1 MYCAVSTAF
10 ILSTK
15 NNALFLRFFA
25 NFSIFVVSFKLTTMS
40 ETNDFQQIQKLSQE
54 MALKQKASQ
63 LQVMLGQLIEMND
76 DEIKDRIEMELD
88 DNPAIEEAATTT
100 SDDYDND
107 NDANRDGDD
116 PFDTA
121 FSQSDDDDYDGYDD
135 ELRYIQTKRRQ
146 NYDTDVYRPPVVNE
160 ATMNEMLMSQIRER
174 DLNERQL
181 LIAEYIIGEID
192 DDGLLR
198 SPITSICGNIISKEN
213 EFVTPQEVEEV
224 LEVIQDLEPAGIGA
238 TSTRECILLQIED
251 MKGENIDIAQV
262 AHAIVDKHFE
272 EYERHHYDK
281 ILIALNIDEET
292 FHKADRIIKRTNP
305 RPGNIFSSGER
316 MSNAQHITPD
326 FVVTNED
333 GKLQLTIVND
343 IPELQ
348 ISESYEVEYQRITK
362 RAAANESDSDILI
375 KRQYERATSFIEMLK
390 MRQEKL
396 YNIMK
401 AIMLKQQEFFITGD
415 TMTIKPLVL
424 SDIAEMTGYDVS
436 TISRAR
442 QNKYVDT
449 NWGIYDLKYFF
460 GNALDDETSATAIK
474 EIIKE
479 VVENEDK
486 RKPLSDEK
494 LCNILQERGYNIKRR
509 TVAKYR
515 ESLRIPVARQRKTL

>member
-1 MYCAVSTAF
+1 
-10 ILSTK
+10 
-15 NNALFLRFFA
+15 
-25 NFSIFVVSFKLTTMS
+25 MS
-40 ETNDFQQIQKLSQE
+40 ETNDFKQIQKLSQE
-54 MALKQKASQ
+54 MVLKQKASQ
-63 LQVMLGQLIEMND
+63 MQVMLGQLIEMND

-88 DNPAIEEAATTT
+88 DNPALEETDGTNDEF
-100 SDDYDND
+100 SND
-107 NDANRDGDD
+107 NDDNQNSDD

-121 FSQSDDDDYDGYDD
+121 FSQADDDDYDRNDD
-135 ELRYIQTKRRQ
+135 GLSYIQTKRRQ
-146 NYDTDVYRPPVVNE
+146 NIDNDVYRPPVVNE
-160 ATMNEMLMSQIRER
+160 VSMFEVLMNQIRER
-174 DLNERQL
+174 DLDERQL

-213 EFVTPQEVEEV
+213 EFVTPQEVKDV

-251 MKGENIDIAQV
+251 MKGENIEIAQI

-281 ILIALNIDEET
+281 ILNALNIDEET
-292 FHKADRIIKRTNP
+292 FHKADKIIKRTNP
-305 RPGNIFSSGER
+305 RPGNIFSTGER

-326 FVVTNED
+326 FVISNED
-333 GKLQLTIVND
+333 GKLNLTLVND

-348 ISESYEVEYQRITK
+348 ISESYEIEYQRIAK
-362 RAAANESDSDILI
+362 RTSASESDNDILI

-401 AIMLKQQEFFITGD
+401 AIMIKQQEFFITGD
-415 TMTIKPLVL
+415 TMTLKPLVL
-424 SDIAEMTGYDVS
+424 NDIAEMTGYDVS

-449 NWGIYDLKYFF
+449 NWGIFDLKYFF
-460 GNALDDETSATAIK
+460 GNSLDDSETSATAVK

-479 VVENEDK
+479 LVENEDK
-486 RKPLSDEK
+486 KKPLSDEK

-515 ESLRIPVARQRKTL
+515 ENLLIPVARQRKTL

>member
-1 MYCAVSTAF
+1 
-10 ILSTK
+10 
-15 NNALFLRFFA
+15 
-25 NFSIFVVSFKLTTMS
+25 
-40 ETNDFQQIQKLSQE
+40 
-54 MALKQKASQ
+54 MALKQKATQ
-63 LQVMLGQLIEMND
+63 LQVMLGQLIEMDD

-88 DNPAIEEAATTT
+88 DNPALEEAD
-100 SDDYDND
+100 SNNDDYGNEEDN
-107 NDANRDGDD
+107 NGDD

-121 FSQSDDDDYDGYDD
+121 FSQTDDDDNDRNDDG
-135 ELRYIQTKRRQ
+135 LFYIQTRRRQ
-146 NYDTDVYRPPVVNE
+146 NIDNDIYRPLVVNE
-160 ATMNEMLMSQIRER
+160 VSMFEVLMGQIRER
-174 DLNERQL
+174 DLDERQM

-198 SPITSICGNIISKEN
+198 SPLTSICGNIIAKEN
-213 EFVTPQEVEEV
+213 EFVTPQEVQDV

-251 MKGENIDIAQV
+251 MKGENIEIAQI
-262 AHAIVDKHFE
+262 AHAIVDKYFD

-281 ILIALNIDEET
+281 ILNALSIDEEM
-292 FHKADRIIKRTNP
+292 FHKADKIIKRTNP

-316 MSNAQHITPD
+316 ISHAQHITPD
-326 FVVTNED
+326 FVITNED
-333 GKLQLTIVND
+333 GKLQLTLVND

-348 ISESYEVEYQRITK
+348 ISESYEIEYNRITK
-362 RAAANESDSDILI
+362 RGNTNESDNDILI

-401 AIMLKQQEFFITGD
+401 AIMVKQQEFFITGD
-415 TMTIKPLVL
+415 TMTLKPLVL
-424 SDIAEMTGYDVS
+424 NDIAEMTGYDVS

-449 NWGIYDLKYFF
+449 NWGIFDLKYFF
-460 GNALDDETSATAIK
+460 GNALDDNETSATAIK

-479 VVENEDK
+479 LVDNEDK
-486 RKPLSDEK
+486 RSPLSDEK

-515 ESLRIPVARQRKTL
+515 ENLLIPVARQRKSL

>member
-1 MYCAVSTAF
+1 
-10 ILSTK
+10 
-15 NNALFLRFFA
+15 
-25 NFSIFVVSFKLTTMS
+25 MS
-40 ETNDFQQIQKLSQE
+40 EINDFQQIQKLSQE
-54 MALKQKASQ
+54 MVLKQKASQ
-63 LQVMLGQLIEMND
+63 MQVMLGQLIEMDD

-88 DNPAIEEAATTT
+88 DNPALEEAD
-100 SDDYDND
+100 SNDYGNEEENQQDSGDN
-107 NDANRDGDD
+107 
-116 PFDTA
+116 PFDNPFT
-121 FSQSDDDDYDGYDD
+121 QTDDDDNDRNDDG
-135 ELRYIQTKRRQ
+135 LSYIQTKRRQ
-146 NYDTDVYRPPVVNE
+146 NIDNDVYRPPVVNE
-160 ATMNEMLMSQIRER
+160 VSMFEVLMSQIRER
-174 DLNERQL
+174 DLDERQM

-198 SPITSICGNIISKEN
+198 SPITSICGNIIAKEN
-213 EFVTPQEVEEV
+213 EFVTPQEVQDV

-251 MKGENIDIAQV
+251 MKGENIEIAQI
-262 AHAIVDKHFE
+262 AHTIVDKYFE

-281 ILIALNIDEET
+281 ILSALNIDEET
-292 FHKADRIIKRTNP
+292 FHKADKIIKRTNP

-333 GKLQLTIVND
+333 GKLQLTLVND

-348 ISESYEVEYQRITK
+348 ISESYEIEYQRIAK
-362 RAAANESDSDILI
+362 RGSAKETDNDILI
-375 KRQYERATSFIEMLK
+375 KRQYEKASSFITMLK

-401 AIMLKQQEFFITGD
+401 AIMIKQQEFFITGD

-424 SDIAEMTGYDVS
+424 NDIAEMTGYDVS

-449 NWGIYDLKYFF
+449 NWGIFDLKYFF
-460 GNALDDETSATAIK
+460 GNALDDNETSSTAIK

-479 VVENEDK
+479 LVENEDK
-486 RKPLSDEK
+486 KKPLSDEK
-494 LCNILQERGYNIKRR
+494 LCNILQERGFSIKRR

-515 ESLRIPVARQRKTL
+515 ENLLIPVARQRKTL

>member
-1 MYCAVSTAF
+1 
-10 ILSTK
+10 
-15 NNALFLRFFA
+15 
-25 NFSIFVVSFKLTTMS
+25 MS
-40 ETNDFQQIQKLSQE
+40 ETSDFQQIQKQSLE
-54 MALKQKASQ
+54 MTLKQKASQ
-63 LQVMLGQLIEMND
+63 MQVILGQLIEMND

-88 DNPAIEEAATTT
+88 DNPALEEADSS
-100 SDDYDND
+100 SDDYSND
-107 NDANRDGDD
+107 NDDDTSNSDD

-121 FSQSDDDDYDGYDD
+121 FSQSDDDNDSDRNDDG
-135 ELRYIQTKRRQ
+135 LSFIQTKRRQ
-146 NYDTDVYRPPVVNE
+146 GIDNDVYRPPVVNE
-160 ATMNEMLMSQIRER
+160 ASMYEVLMSQIRER
-174 DLNERQL
+174 DLDERQL

-213 EFVTPQEVEEV
+213 EFVTPQEVEDV

-251 MKGENIDIAQV
+251 MKGVNIDIAQI
-262 AHAIVDKHFE
+262 AHTIVDKHFE

-281 ILIALNIDEET
+281 ILNALNIDEET
-292 FHKADRIIKRTNP
+292 FHKADKIIKRTNP

-316 MSNAQHITPD
+316 MSNAVHITPD
-326 FVVTNED
+326 FVVTNDD
-333 GKLQLTIVND
+333 GTLTLTLVND

-348 ISESYEVEYQRITK
+348 ISESYDTEYKRIIK
-362 RAAANESDSDILI
+362 RAAASNNATDVLI

-415 TMTIKPLVL
+415 TMTLKPMVL
-424 SDIAEMTGYDVS
+424 GDIAEMTGYDVS

-449 NWGIYDLKYFF
+449 NWGIFDLKYFF
-460 GNALDDETSATAIK
+460 GNSLDDSDTSATAVK
-474 EIIKE
+474 EIIKGL
-479 VVENEDK
+479 VENEDK
-486 RKPLSDEK
+486 KKPLSDEK
-494 LCNILQERGYNIKRR
+494 LCSLLQEKGYKIKRR

-515 ESLRIPVARQRKTL
+515 ESLLIPVARQRKTL

>member
-1 MYCAVSTAF
+1 
-10 ILSTK
+10 
-15 NNALFLRFFA
+15 
-25 NFSIFVVSFKLTTMS
+25 MS
-40 ETNDFQQIQKLSQE
+40 ETNDFKQIQKLSQE
-54 MALKQKASQ
+54 MVLKQKASQ
-63 LQVMLGQLIEMND
+63 MQVMLGQLIEMND

-88 DNPAIEEAATTT
+88 DNPALEETDGTNDEF
-100 SDDYDND
+100 SND
-107 NDANRDGDD
+107 NDDNQNSDD

-121 FSQSDDDDYDGYDD
+121 FSQADDDDYDRNDD
-135 ELRYIQTKRRQ
+135 GLSYIQTKRRQ
-146 NYDTDVYRPPVVNE
+146 NIDNDVYRPPVVNE
-160 ATMNEMLMSQIRER
+160 VSMFEVLMNQIRER
-174 DLNERQL
+174 DLDERQL

-213 EFVTPQEVEEV
+213 EFVTPQEVKDV

-251 MKGENIDIAQV
+251 MKGENIEIAQI

-281 ILIALNIDEET
+281 ILNALNINEET
-292 FHKADRIIKRTNP
+292 FHKADKIIKRTNP
-305 RPGNIFSSGER
+305 RPGNIFSTGER

-326 FVVTNED
+326 FVISNED
-333 GKLQLTIVND
+333 GKLNLTLVND

-348 ISESYEVEYQRITK
+348 ISESYEIEYQRIAK
-362 RAAANESDSDILI
+362 RASTSESDNDILI

-401 AIMLKQQEFFITGD
+401 AIMIKQQEFFITGD
-415 TMTIKPLVL
+415 TMTLKPLVL
-424 SDIAEMTGYDVS
+424 NDIAEMTGYDVS

-449 NWGIYDLKYFF
+449 NWGIFDLKYFF
-460 GNALDDETSATAIK
+460 GNSLDDSETSATAVK

-479 VVENEDK
+479 LVENEDK
-486 RKPLSDEK
+486 KKPLSDEK

-515 ESLRIPVARQRKTL
+515 ENLLIPVARQRKTL

>member
-1 MYCAVSTAF
+1 
-10 ILSTK
+10 
-15 NNALFLRFFA
+15 
-25 NFSIFVVSFKLTTMS
+25 MS

-63 LQVMLGQLIEMND
+63 MQVMLGQLIEMND

-88 DNPAIEEAATTT
+88 DNPALEEAE
-100 SDDYDND
+100 SNDNDYDND
-107 NDANRDGDD
+107 NEGSLNDD
-116 PFDTA
+116 NPFDSA
-121 FSQSDDDDYDGYDD
+121 FSQNDDDESDRYDD
-135 ELRYIQTKRRQ
+135 GLSYIQTKRRQ
-146 NYDTDVYRPPVVNE
+146 NIDTDVYRPPVVNE
-160 ATMNEMLMSQIRER
+160 VSMFEVLMSQIRER
-174 DLNERQL
+174 DLDERQL
-181 LIAEYIIGEID
+181 LIAEYIIGEIE

-213 EFVTPQEVEEV
+213 VFVTPQEVEEV

-251 MKGENIDIAQV
+251 MKGENIEIAQV
-262 AHAIVDKHFE
+262 AHAIVDKYFE

-281 ILIALNIDEET
+281 ILNALNIDKGT
-292 FHKADRIIKRTNP
+292 FLKADKIIKRTNP
-305 RPGNIFSSGER
+305 RPGNIFNSGER

-326 FVVTNED
+326 FVISNED
-333 GKLQLTIVND
+333 GKLTLTLVND

-348 ISESYEVEYQRITK
+348 ISESYETEFQRIAK
-362 RAAANESDSDILI
+362 RNAANESDNDVLI
-375 KRQYERATSFIEMLK
+375 KRQYEQATSFIELLK

-401 AIMLKQQEFFITGD
+401 AIMIKQQEFFISGD

-424 SDIAEMTGYDVS
+424 NDIAEMTGYDVS

-449 NWGIYDLKYFF
+449 NWGIFDLKYFF
-460 GNALDDETSATAIK
+460 GNALDDDTSATAIK

-479 VVENEDK
+479 LVENEDK
-486 RKPLSDEK
+486 KKPFSDEK
-494 LCNILQERGYNIKRR
+494 LCEILQERGYSIKRR

-515 ESLRIPVARQRKTL
+515 ENLLIPVARQRKTL

>member
-1 MYCAVSTAF
+1 
-10 ILSTK
+10 
-15 NNALFLRFFA
+15 
-25 NFSIFVVSFKLTTMS
+25 MS
-40 ETNDFQQIQKLSQE
+40 ETNDFKQVQKLSQE

-76 DEIKDRIEMELD
+76 DEIKDRIDMELD
-88 DNPAIEEAATTT
+88 DNPALEEADNT
-100 SDDYDND
+100 SDNYSNENDEDNNSDDPYDN
-107 NDANRDGDD
+107 
-116 PFDTA
+116 A
-121 FSQSDDDDYDGYDD
+121 FTQTDDDDIDRNDDG
-135 ELRYIQTKRRQ
+135 LSYIQTRRRQ
-146 NYDTDVYRPPVVNE
+146 NIDTDIYRPPVVNE
-160 ATMNEMLMSQIRER
+160 VSMFEVLMNQIRER

-213 EFVTPQEVEEV
+213 LFVTPQEVEEV

-251 MKGENIDIAQV
+251 MKGENIDIAQI

-281 ILIALNIDEET
+281 ILSALNIDEET
-292 FHKADRIIKRTNP
+292 FHKADKIIKRTNP

-326 FVVTNED
+326 FVISNED
-333 GKLQLTIVND
+333 GKLNLTLVND

-348 ISESYEVEYQRITK
+348 ISESYEIEYQRIAK
-362 RAAANESDSDILI
+362 RNAASMNDNDILI

-401 AIMLKQQEFFITGD
+401 AIMIKQQEFFITGD

-424 SDIAEMTGYDVS
+424 NDIAEMTQYDVS

-449 NWGIYDLKYFF
+449 NWGIFDLKYFF
-460 GNALDDETSATAIK
+460 GNALDDNDTSSTAIK
-474 EIIKE
+474 EILKQL
-479 VVENEDK
+479 VENEDK
-486 RKPLSDEK
+486 HRPLSDEK
-494 LCNILQERGYNIKRR
+494 LCNLLQEQGYTIKRR

-515 ESLRIPVARQRKTL
+515 ENLRIPVARQRKTL

>member
-1 MYCAVSTAF
+1 
-10 ILSTK
+10 
-15 NNALFLRFFA
+15 
-25 NFSIFVVSFKLTTMS
+25 MS

-54 MALKQKASQ
+54 MELKQKASQ
-63 LQVMLGQLIEMND
+63 LQVMLGQLIEMDD

-88 DNPAIEEAATTT
+88 DNPALEEADTT
-100 SDDYDND
+100 DNDNDYDND
-107 NDANRDGDD
+107 SDSEEGSNDED
-116 PFDTA
+116 PFDSA
-121 FSQSDDDDYDGYDD
+121 FSQTDDDYYDRNDDG
-135 ELRYIQTKRRQ
+135 LNYIQTKRKQ
-146 NYDTDVYRPPVVNE
+146 NFDDDVYRPPVVNE
-160 ATMNEMLMSQIRER
+160 VSMYEVLMNQIRER
-174 DLNERQL
+174 DLDERQL

-198 SPITSICGNIISKEN
+198 SPLTSICGNIIAKEN
-213 EFVTPQEVEEV
+213 EFVTPQEVQDV

-251 MKGENIDIAQV
+251 MKGENVETAQI
-262 AHAIVDKHFE
+262 AHAIVDKYFE

-281 ILIALNIDEET
+281 ILNSLNIDEET
-292 FHKADRIIKRTNP
+292 FHKADKIIKRTNP
-305 RPGNIFSSGER
+305 RPGNIFNSGER

-333 GKLQLTIVND
+333 GKLQLTLVND

-348 ISESYEVEYQRITK
+348 ISESYKIEYQRIIKDT
-362 RAAANESDSDILI
+362 NSSESDNDVLI
-375 KRQYERATSFIEMLK
+375 KRQYERASSFIEMLK

-401 AIMLKQQEFFITGD
+401 AIMIKQQEFFITGD
-415 TMTIKPLVL
+415 TMTLKPLVL
-424 SDIAEMTGYDVS
+424 NDIAEMTGYDVS

-449 NWGIYDLKYFF
+449 NWGIFALKYFF
-460 GNALDDETSATAIK
+460 GNALDDDTSATAIK

-479 VVENEDK
+479 LVENEDK
-486 RKPLSDEK
+486 KKPLSDEK
-494 LCNILQERGYNIKRR
+494 LCNILQERGYSIKRR

-515 ESLRIPVARQRKTL
+515 ESLHIPVARQRKTL

>member
-1 MYCAVSTAF
+1 M
-10 ILSTK
+10 
-15 NNALFLRFFA
+15 N
-25 NFSIFVVSFKLTTMS
+25 

-54 MALKQKASQ
+54 MVLKQKASQ
-63 LQVMLGQLIEMND
+63 MQVMLGQLIEMND

-88 DNPAIEEAATTT
+88 DNPALEEAD
-100 SDDYDND
+100 SNVNDYENDGEDNQ
-107 NDANRDGDD
+107 NNDD

-121 FSQSDDDDYDGYDD
+121 FTQADDDDYDRNDD
-135 ELRYIQTKRRQ
+135 GLSYIQTKRRQ
-146 NYDTDVYRPPVVNE
+146 NFDTDIYRPPVINE
-160 ATMNEMLMSQIRER
+160 ASMYEVLMNQIRER
-174 DLNERQL
+174 DLDERQL

-198 SPITSICGNIISKEN
+198 RPITSICGNIISKEN
-213 EFVTPQEVEEV
+213 EFVTPQEVQDV
-224 LEVIQDLEPAGIGA
+224 LEIIQDLEPAGIGA

-251 MKGENIDIAQV
+251 MKGENIDIAQI

-281 ILIALNIDEET
+281 ILNALNIDEDT
-292 FHKADRIIKRTNP
+292 FLKADKIIKRTNP

-326 FVVTNED
+326 FVISNED
-333 GKLQLTIVND
+333 GKLTLTLVND

-348 ISESYEVEYQRITK
+348 ISESYEIEYQRIAK
-362 RAAANESDSDILI
+362 RASANESDNDILI

-415 TMTIKPLVL
+415 PMTLKPLVL
-424 SDIAEMTGYDVS
+424 NDIADMTGYDVS

-449 NWGIYDLKYFF
+449 NWGIFDLKYFF
-460 GNALDDETSATAIK
+460 GNSLDDNETSSVAIK

-479 VVENEDK
+479 LVENEDK
-486 RKPLSDEK
+486 KKPLSDEK

-515 ESLRIPVARQRKTL
+515 ENLLIPVARQRKTL

>member
-1 MYCAVSTAF
+1 
-10 ILSTK
+10 
-15 NNALFLRFFA
+15 
-25 NFSIFVVSFKLTTMS
+25 MS
-40 ETNDFQQIQKLSQE
+40 ETNDFKQIQKLSQE
-54 MALKQKASQ
+54 LALKQKASQ
-63 LQVMLGQLIEMND
+63 MQVMLGQLIEMND

-88 DNPAIEEAATTT
+88 DNPALEETDG
-100 SDDYDND
+100 SNDDYSTDND
-107 NDANRDGDD
+107 DSQNSDD

-121 FSQSDDDDYDGYDD
+121 FSQTDDDDYDRNDD
-135 ELRYIQTKRRQ
+135 GLSYIQTKRRQ
-146 NYDTDVYRPPVVNE
+146 NFDTDVYRPPVVNE
-160 ATMNEMLMSQIRER
+160 VSMFEVLMNQIRER
-174 DLNERQL
+174 DLDERQL

-213 EFVTPQEVEEV
+213 EFVTPQEVEDV

-251 MKGENIDIAQV
+251 MKGENIEIAQI

-281 ILIALNIDEET
+281 ILNALNIDEET
-292 FHKADRIIKRTNP
+292 FHKADKIIKRTNP
-305 RPGNIFSSGER
+305 RPGNIFSTGER

-326 FVVTNED
+326 FVISNED
-333 GKLQLTIVND
+333 GKLHLTLVND

-348 ISESYEVEYQRITK
+348 ISESYEIEYQRIAK
-362 RAAANESDSDILI
+362 RASNSESDNDILI

-415 TMTIKPLVL
+415 TMALKPLVL
-424 SDIAEMTGYDVS
+424 NDIAEMTGYDVS

-449 NWGIYDLKYFF
+449 NWGIFDLKYFF
-460 GNALDDETSATAIK
+460 GNSLDDSETSATAVK
-474 EIIKE
+474 EIIKQL
-479 VVENEDK
+479 VENEDK
-486 RKPLSDEK
+486 KKPLSDEK
-494 LCNILQERGYNIKRR
+494 LCNILQEQGYNIKRR

-515 ESLRIPVARQRKTL
+515 ENLLIPVARQRKTL

>member
-1 MYCAVSTAF
+1 
-10 ILSTK
+10 
-15 NNALFLRFFA
+15 
-25 NFSIFVVSFKLTTMS
+25 MS
-40 ETNDFQQIQKLSQE
+40 ETNDFKQIQKLSQE
-54 MALKQKASQ
+54 MVLKQKASQ
-63 LQVMLGQLIEMND
+63 MQVMLGQLIEMND

-88 DNPAIEEAATTT
+88 DNPALEETDGTNDEF
-100 SDDYDND
+100 SND
-107 NDANRDGDD
+107 NDDNQNSDD

-121 FSQSDDDDYDGYDD
+121 FSQADDDDYDRNDD
-135 ELRYIQTKRRQ
+135 GLSYIQTKRRQ
-146 NYDTDVYRPPVVNE
+146 NIDNDVYRPPVVNE
-160 ATMNEMLMSQIRER
+160 VSMFEVLMNQIRER
-174 DLNERQL
+174 DLDERQL

-213 EFVTPQEVEEV
+213 EFVTPQEVQDV

-251 MKGENIDIAQV
+251 MKGENIEIAQI
-262 AHAIVDKHFE
+262 AHAIVDKLFE

-281 ILIALNIDEET
+281 ILNALNIDEET
-292 FHKADRIIKRTNP
+292 FHKADKIIKRTNP
-305 RPGNIFSSGER
+305 RPGNIFSTGER

-326 FVVTNED
+326 FVISNED
-333 GKLQLTIVND
+333 GKLNLTLVND

-348 ISESYEVEYQRITK
+348 ISESYEIEYQRIAK
-362 RAAANESDSDILI
+362 RASTSESDNDILI

-401 AIMLKQQEFFITGD
+401 AIMIKQQEFFITGD
-415 TMTIKPLVL
+415 TMTLKPLVL
-424 SDIAEMTGYDVS
+424 NDIAEMTGYDVS

-449 NWGIYDLKYFF
+449 NWGIFDLKYFF
-460 GNALDDETSATAIK
+460 GNSLDDSETSATAVK

-479 VVENEDK
+479 LVENEDK
-486 RKPLSDEK
+486 KKPLSDEK

-515 ESLRIPVARQRKTL
+515 ENLLIPVARQRKTL

>member
-1 MYCAVSTAF
+1 MSD
-10 ILSTK
+10 
-15 NNALFLRFFA
+15 
-25 NFSIFVVSFKLTTMS
+25 TT
-40 ETNDFQQIQKLSQE
+40 DFQQIQKQSQE
-54 MALKQKASQ
+54 LALKQKASQ
-63 LQVMLGQLIEMND
+63 IQVMLGQLIEMDD

-88 DNPAIEEAATTT
+88 DNPALEETDKAD
-100 SDDYDND
+100 SDSFDND
-107 NDANRDGDD
+107 DQNSKDEDD
-116 PFDTA
+116 PFDTP
-121 FSQSDDDDYDGYDD
+121 FTQTDDDDDRNDDG
-135 ELRYIQTKRRQ
+135 LSYIQTKRRQ
-146 NYDTDVYRPPVVNE
+146 NIDSDVYRPPVVDE
-160 ATMNEMLMSQIRER
+160 VSMFEVLMNQIRER
-174 DLNERQL
+174 DLDDRQM

-213 EFVTPQEVEEV
+213 VFVTPQEVLEV

-251 MKGENIDIAQV
+251 MKGENIEIAQV
-262 AHAIVDKHFE
+262 AHAIIDKHFE

-281 ILIALNIDEET
+281 ILSALKIDEET
-292 FHKADRIIKRTNP
+292 FAKADKIIKRTNP
-305 RPGNIFSSGER
+305 RPGNIFGSGER

-326 FVVTNED
+326 FVINSD
-333 GKLQLTIVND
+333 NGKLQLTLVND

-348 ISESYEVEYQRITK
+348 ISESYEIEYRRIAK
-362 RAAANESDSDILI
+362 RNPETPESDNDILI
-375 KRQYERATSFIEMLK
+375 KRQYEKASSFIELLK

-401 AIMLKQQEFFITGD
+401 AIMIKQQEFFITGD

-424 SDIAEMTGYDVS
+424 NDIAEMTGYDVS

-449 NWGIYDLKYFF
+449 NWGIFDLKYFF
-460 GNALDDETSATAIK
+460 GNALDDNETSSTAIK

-479 VVENEDK
+479 LVDNEDK
-486 RKPLSDEK
+486 KKPLSDEK
-494 LCNILQERGYNIKRR
+494 LCNILQERGYTIKRR

-515 ESLRIPVARQRKTL
+515 ENLLIPVARQRKTL

>member
-1 MYCAVSTAF
+1 M
-10 ILSTK
+10 
-15 NNALFLRFFA
+15 N
-25 NFSIFVVSFKLTTMS
+25 

-54 MALKQKASQ
+54 MVLKQKASQ
-63 LQVMLGQLIEMND
+63 MQVMLGQLIEMND

-88 DNPAIEEAATTT
+88 DNPALEEAD
-100 SDDYDND
+100 SNVNDYENDGEDNQ
-107 NDANRDGDD
+107 NNDD

-121 FSQSDDDDYDGYDD
+121 FTQADDDDYDRNDD
-135 ELRYIQTKRRQ
+135 GLSYIQTKRRQ
-146 NYDTDVYRPPVVNE
+146 NFDTDIYRPPVINE
-160 ATMNEMLMSQIRER
+160 ASMYEVLMNQIRER
-174 DLNERQL
+174 DLDERQL

-198 SPITSICGNIISKEN
+198 RPITSICGNIISKEN
-213 EFVTPQEVEEV
+213 EFVTPQEVQDV
-224 LEVIQDLEPAGIGA
+224 LEIIQDLEPAGIGA

-251 MKGENIDIAQV
+251 MNGENIDIAQI
-262 AHAIVDKHFE
+262 AHSIVDKHFE

-281 ILIALNIDEET
+281 ILNALNIDEDT
-292 FHKADRIIKRTNP
+292 FLKADKIIKRTNP

-326 FVVTNED
+326 FVISNED
-333 GKLQLTIVND
+333 GKLTLTLVND

-348 ISESYEVEYQRITK
+348 ISESYEIEYQRIAK
-362 RAAANESDSDILI
+362 RASANESDNDILI

-415 TMTIKPLVL
+415 PMTLKPLVL
-424 SDIAEMTGYDVS
+424 NDIADMTGYDVS

-449 NWGIYDLKYFF
+449 NWGIFDLKYFF
-460 GNALDDETSATAIK
+460 GNSLDDNETSSVAIK

-479 VVENEDK
+479 LVENEDK
-486 RKPLSDEK
+486 KKPLSDEK

-515 ESLRIPVARQRKTL
+515 ENLLIPVARQRKTL

>member
-1 MYCAVSTAF
+1 
-10 ILSTK
+10 
-15 NNALFLRFFA
+15 
-25 NFSIFVVSFKLTTMS
+25 MS
-40 ETNDFQQIQKLSQE
+40 ETNDFKQIQKLSQE
-54 MALKQKASQ
+54 MVLKQKASQ
-63 LQVMLGQLIEMND
+63 MQVMLGQLIEMND

-88 DNPAIEEAATTT
+88 DNPALEETDGTNDEF
-100 SDDYDND
+100 SND
-107 NDANRDGDD
+107 NDDNQNSDD

-121 FSQSDDDDYDGYDD
+121 FSQADDDDYDRNDD
-135 ELRYIQTKRRQ
+135 GLSYIQTKRRQ
-146 NYDTDVYRPPVVNE
+146 NIDNDVYRPPVVNE
-160 ATMNEMLMSQIRER
+160 VSMFEVLMNQIRER
-174 DLNERQL
+174 DLDERQL

-213 EFVTPQEVEEV
+213 EFVTPQEVQDV

-251 MKGENIDIAQV
+251 MKGENIEIAQI

-281 ILIALNIDEET
+281 ILNALNIDEET
-292 FHKADRIIKRTNP
+292 FHKADKIIKRTNP
-305 RPGNIFSSGER
+305 RPGNIFSTGER

-326 FVVTNED
+326 FVISNED
-333 GKLQLTIVND
+333 GKLNLTLVND

-348 ISESYEVEYQRITK
+348 ISESYEIEYQRIAK
-362 RAAANESDSDILI
+362 RASTSESDNDILI

-401 AIMLKQQEFFITGD
+401 AIMIKQQEFFITGD
-415 TMTIKPLVL
+415 TMTLKPLVL
-424 SDIAEMTGYDVS
+424 NDIAEMTGYDVS

-449 NWGIYDLKYFF
+449 NWGIFDLKYFF
-460 GNALDDETSATAIK
+460 GNSLDDSETSATAVK

-479 VVENEDK
+479 LVENEDK
-486 RKPLSDEK
+486 KKPLSDEK

-515 ESLRIPVARQRKTL
+515 ENLLIPVARQRKTL

>member
-1 MYCAVSTAF
+1 
-10 ILSTK
+10 
-15 NNALFLRFFA
+15 
-25 NFSIFVVSFKLTTMS
+25 MS
-40 ETNDFQQIQKLSQE
+40 DTNDFQQIQKMSQE

-63 LQVMLGQLIEMND
+63 IQVILGQLIEMND
-76 DEIKDRIEMELD
+76 DEIKDRIEMELN
-88 DNPAIEEAATTT
+88 DNPALEEAENTD
-100 SDDYDND
+100 DDYNSDND
-107 NDANRDGDD
+107 ENQNEDD

-121 FSQSDDDDYDGYDD
+121 FSQNDDDDYDRNDD
-135 ELRYIQTKRRQ
+135 GLRYIQTKRRQ
-146 NYDTDVYRPPVVNE
+146 NYDNDVYRPPVVNE
-160 ATMNEMLMSQIRER
+160 ASMYEMLMSQIRER
-174 DLNERQL
+174 DLDERQL

-213 EFVTPQEVEEV
+213 EFVTPQEVEDV

-262 AHAIVDKHFE
+262 AHAIVDKYFE

-281 ILIALNIDEET
+281 ILNALNIDEDT
-292 FHKADRIIKRTNP
+292 FHKADKIIKRTNP

-326 FVVTNED
+326 FVIANED
-333 GKLQLTIVND
+333 GKLTLTLVND

-348 ISESYEVEYQRITK
+348 ISESYEIEYQRITK
-362 RAAANESDSDILI
+362 RASANKSDNDILI
-375 KRQYERATSFIEMLK
+375 KQQYEQASSFIEMLK

-396 YNIMK
+396 YSIMK

-415 TMTIKPLVL
+415 PMTLKPLVL
-424 SDIAEMTGYDVS
+424 NDIADMTGYDLS

-449 NWGIYDLKYFF
+449 NWGIFDLKYFF
-460 GNALDDETSATAIK
+460 GNSLDDSETSATAVK

-479 VVENEDK
+479 LVENEDK
-486 RKPLSDEK
+486 KKPLSDEK
-494 LCNILQERGYNIKRR
+494 LCNLLQERGYNIKRR

>member
-1 MYCAVSTAF
+1 
-10 ILSTK
+10 
-15 NNALFLRFFA
+15 
-25 NFSIFVVSFKLTTMS
+25 MS
-40 ETNDFQQIQKLSQE
+40 ETNDFQQIQKMSQE
-54 MALKQKASQ
+54 MALRQKASQ
-63 LQVMLGQLIEMND
+63 MQVMLGQLIEMND
-76 DEIKDRIEMELD
+76 DEIKDRIDMELD
-88 DNPAIEEAATTT
+88 DNPALEEAE
-100 SDDYDND
+100 SND
-107 NDANRDGDD
+107 NDYGNDNDDDQNEDQNDDD

-121 FSQSDDDDYDGYDD
+121 FTQNDDDDYDRDD
-135 ELRYIQTKRRQ
+135 DGLSYIQTKRRQ
-146 NYDTDVYRPPVVNE
+146 NIDTDIYRPPVVNE
-160 ATMNEMLMSQIRER
+160 VSMFEVLMNQIRER
-174 DLNERQL
+174 DLDERQL

-251 MKGENIDIAQV
+251 MKGENIDIAQI
-262 AHAIVDKHFE
+262 AHAIVDKYFE

-281 ILIALNIDEET
+281 ILNALNIDEET
-292 FHKADRIIKRTNP
+292 FHKADKIIKRTNP

-316 MSNAQHITPD
+316 MGNAQHITPD
-326 FVVTNED
+326 FVISNED
-333 GKLQLTIVND
+333 GKLTITLVND

-348 ISESYEVEYQRITK
+348 ISESYKIEYQRITK
-362 RAAANESDSDILI
+362 RASANESDNDILI
-375 KRQYERATSFIEMLK
+375 RRQYERATSFIEMLK

-415 TMTIKPLVL
+415 PMTLKPLVL
-424 SDIAEMTGYDVS
+424 NDIAEMTGYDVS

-449 NWGIYDLKYFF
+449 NWGIFDLKYFF
-460 GNALDDETSATAIK
+460 GNALDDDTSATAVK

-479 VVENEDK
+479 LVENEDK

-494 LCNILQERGYNIKRR
+494 ICNLLQERGYGIKRR

-515 ESLRIPVARQRKTL
+515 ESLLIPVARQRKTL

>member
-1 MYCAVSTAF
+1 
-10 ILSTK
+10 
-15 NNALFLRFFA
+15 
-25 NFSIFVVSFKLTTMS
+25 MS

-63 LQVMLGQLIEMND
+63 MQVMLGQLIEMND

-88 DNPAIEEAATTT
+88 DNPAIEEAD
-100 SDDYDND
+100 SSVDDYESDND
-107 NDANRDGDD
+107 ENQNNDD

-121 FSQSDDDDYDGYDD
+121 FSQADDDDYDRNDD
-135 ELRYIQTKRRQ
+135 GLSYIQTKRRQ
-146 NYDTDVYRPPVVNE
+146 NFDTDIYRPPVINE
-160 ATMNEMLMSQIRER
+160 ASMYEVLMNQIRER

-198 SPITSICGNIISKEN
+198 RPITSICGNIISKEN
-213 EFVTPQEVEEV
+213 EFVTPQEVQDV
-224 LEVIQDLEPAGIGA
+224 LEIIQDLEPAGIGA

-251 MKGENIDIAQV
+251 MKGENIDIAQI

-281 ILIALNIDEET
+281 ILNALNIDEDT
-292 FHKADRIIKRTNP
+292 FHKADKIIKRTNP

-326 FVVTNED
+326 FVISNED
-333 GKLQLTIVND
+333 GKLTLTLVND

-348 ISESYEVEYQRITK
+348 ISESYEIEYQRIAK
-362 RAAANESDSDILI
+362 RASANESDNDILI

-415 TMTIKPLVL
+415 PMTLKPLVL
-424 SDIAEMTGYDVS
+424 NDIADMTGYDVS

-449 NWGIYDLKYFF
+449 NWGIFDLKYFF
-460 GNALDDETSATAIK
+460 GNSLDDNETSSVAIK

-479 VVENEDK
+479 LVENEDK
-486 RKPLSDEK
+486 KKPLSDEK

-515 ESLRIPVARQRKTL
+515 ENLLIPVARQRKTL

>member
-1 MYCAVSTAF
+1 
-10 ILSTK
+10 
-15 NNALFLRFFA
+15 
-25 NFSIFVVSFKLTTMS
+25 MS
-40 ETNDFQQIQKLSQE
+40 ETNDFKQIQKLSQE
-54 MALKQKASQ
+54 MVLKQKASQ
-63 LQVMLGQLIEMND
+63 MQVMLGQLIEMND

-88 DNPAIEEAATTT
+88 DNPALEEIDGTNDEF
-100 SDDYDND
+100 SND
-107 NDANRDGDD
+107 NDDNQNRDD

-121 FSQSDDDDYDGYDD
+121 FSQADDDDYDRNDD
-135 ELRYIQTKRRQ
+135 GLSYIQTKRRQ
-146 NYDTDVYRPPVVNE
+146 NIDNDVYRPPVVNE
-160 ATMNEMLMSQIRER
+160 VSMFEVLMNQIRER
-174 DLNERQL
+174 DLDERQL

-213 EFVTPQEVEEV
+213 EFVTPQEVQDV

-251 MKGENIDIAQV
+251 MKGENIEIAQI

-281 ILIALNIDEET
+281 ILNALNIDEET
-292 FHKADRIIKRTNP
+292 FHKADKIIKRTNP
-305 RPGNIFSSGER
+305 RPGNIFSTGER

-326 FVVTNED
+326 FVISNED
-333 GKLQLTIVND
+333 GKLNLTLVND

-348 ISESYEVEYQRITK
+348 ISESYEIEYQRIAK
-362 RAAANESDSDILI
+362 RASTSESDNDILI

-401 AIMLKQQEFFITGD
+401 AIMIKQQEFFITGD
-415 TMTIKPLVL
+415 TMTLKPLVL
-424 SDIAEMTGYDVS
+424 NDIAEMTGYDVS

-449 NWGIYDLKYFF
+449 NWGIFDLKYFF
-460 GNALDDETSATAIK
+460 GNSLDDSETSATAVK

-479 VVENEDK
+479 LVENEDK
-486 RKPLSDEK
+486 KKPLSDEK

-515 ESLRIPVARQRKTL
+515 ENLLIPVARQRKTL

>member
-1 MYCAVSTAF
+1 M
-10 ILSTK
+10 
-15 NNALFLRFFA
+15 N
-25 NFSIFVVSFKLTTMS
+25 

-54 MALKQKASQ
+54 MALRQKASQ
-63 LQVMLGQLIEMND
+63 MQVMLGQLIEMND

-88 DNPAIEEAATTT
+88 DNPALEEAENS
-100 SDDYDND
+100 SDDYNSDND
-107 NDANRDGDD
+107 ENQNEDD

-121 FSQSDDDDYDGYDD
+121 FSQNDDDDYDSNDD
-135 ELRYIQTKRRQ
+135 GLNYIQTKRRQ
-146 NYDTDVYRPPVVNE
+146 NFDTDVYRPPVVNE
-160 ATMNEMLMSQIRER
+160 ASMYEVLMSQIRER
-174 DLNERQL
+174 DLDERQM

-213 EFVTPQEVEEV
+213 EFVTPQEVEDV

-281 ILIALNIDEET
+281 ILNALNIDEDT
-292 FHKADRIIKRTNP
+292 FHKADKIIKRTNP

-326 FVVTNED
+326 FVITNED
-333 GKLQLTIVND
+333 GKLTLTLVND

-348 ISESYEVEYQRITK
+348 ISESYEIEYQRITK
-362 RAAANESDSDILI
+362 RASANESDNDILI
-375 KRQYERATSFIEMLK
+375 KRQYERASSFIEMLK

-415 TMTIKPLVL
+415 PMTLKPLVL
-424 SDIAEMTGYDVS
+424 NDIADMTGYDVS

-449 NWGIYDLKYFF
+449 NWGIFDLKYFF
-460 GNALDDETSATAIK
+460 GNSLDDSETSATAVK

-479 VVENEDK
+479 LVENEDK
-486 RKPLSDEK
+486 KKPLSDEK

>member
-1 MYCAVSTAF
+1 
-10 ILSTK
+10 
-15 NNALFLRFFA
+15 
-25 NFSIFVVSFKLTTMS
+25 MS

-54 MALKQKASQ
+54 MVLKQKASQ
-63 LQVMLGQLIEMND
+63 MQVMLGQLIEMND
-76 DEIKDRIEMELD
+76 DEIKDRIELELD
-88 DNPAIEEAATTT
+88 DNPALEEVDST
-100 SDDYDND
+100 SDDFGTDND
-107 NDANRDGDD
+107 ENQNSDD

-121 FSQSDDDDYDGYDD
+121 FSQTDDDDYDRNDD
-135 ELRYIQTKRRQ
+135 GLSYIQTKRRQ
-146 NYDTDVYRPPVVNE
+146 NIDTDIYRPPVVNE
-160 ATMNEMLMSQIRER
+160 ASMYEVLMNQIRER
-174 DLNERQL
+174 DLDERQL

-198 SPITSICGNIISKEN
+198 RPITSICGNIISKEN
-213 EFVTPQEVEEV
+213 EFVTPQEVQEV

-251 MKGENIDIAQV
+251 MKGENIDIAQI

-281 ILIALNIDEET
+281 ILSALNIDEET
-292 FHKADRIIKRTNP
+292 FHKADKIIKRTNP

-326 FVVTNED
+326 FVVSNED
-333 GKLQLTIVND
+333 GKLTLTLVND

-348 ISESYEVEYQRITK
+348 ISESYEIEYQRITK
-362 RAAANESDSDILI
+362 RASTNESDNDVLI
-375 KRQYERATSFIEMLK
+375 KRQYEKASSFIEMLR

-401 AIMLKQQEFFITGD
+401 AIMIKQQEFFITGD
-415 TMTIKPLVL
+415 PMTLKPLVL
-424 SDIAEMTGYDVS
+424 NDIAEMTGYDVS

-449 NWGIYDLKYFF
+449 NWGIFSLKYFF
-460 GNALDDETSATAIK
+460 GNSLDDSDTSSTAVK

-479 VVENEDK
+479 LVENEDK
-486 RKPLSDEK
+486 KKPLSDEK
-494 LCNILQERGYNIKRR
+494 LCNILQERGYSIKRR

-515 ESLRIPVARQRKTL
+515 ESLHIPVARQRKTL

>member
-1 MYCAVSTAF
+1 
-10 ILSTK
+10 
-15 NNALFLRFFA
+15 
-25 NFSIFVVSFKLTTMS
+25 MS

-63 LQVMLGQLIEMND
+63 MQVMLGQLIEMND

-88 DNPAIEEAATTT
+88 DNPALEEAD
-100 SDDYDND
+100 SNVNDYENDGEDNQ
-107 NDANRDGDD
+107 NNDD

-121 FSQSDDDDYDGYDD
+121 FSQADDDDYDRNDD
-135 ELRYIQTKRRQ
+135 GLSYIQTKRRQ
-146 NYDTDVYRPPVVNE
+146 NFDTDIYRPPVINE
-160 ATMNEMLMSQIRER
+160 ASMYEVLMNQIRER
-174 DLNERQL
+174 DLDERQL

-198 SPITSICGNIISKEN
+198 RPITSICGNIISKEN
-213 EFVTPQEVEEV
+213 EFVTPQEVQDV
-224 LEVIQDLEPAGIGA
+224 LEIIQDLEPAGIGA

-251 MKGENIDIAQV
+251 MKGENIDIAQI

-281 ILIALNIDEET
+281 ILNALNIDEDT
-292 FHKADRIIKRTNP
+292 FHKADKIIKRTNP

-326 FVVTNED
+326 FVISNED
-333 GKLQLTIVND
+333 GKLTLTLVND

-348 ISESYEVEYQRITK
+348 ISESYEIEYQRIAK
-362 RAAANESDSDILI
+362 RASANESDNDILI

-401 AIMLKQQEFFITGD
+401 TIMLKQQEFFITGD
-415 TMTIKPLVL
+415 PMTLKPLVL
-424 SDIAEMTGYDVS
+424 NDIADMTGYDVS

-449 NWGIYDLKYFF
+449 NWGIFDLKYFF
-460 GNALDDETSATAIK
+460 GNSLDDNETSSVAIK

-479 VVENEDK
+479 LVENEDK
-486 RKPLSDEK
+486 KKPLSDEK

-515 ESLRIPVARQRKTL
+515 ENLLIPVARQRKTL